1 MQWIEIT
8 IHTNTNGA
16 DAMADVFFSLGI
28 AGVSIEDAAD
38 IALYQR
44 ESNDWDYID
53 ESIFA
58 NRGGDVR
65 VKAYIQDEPHAPA
78 ILEAVRQK
86 AKAVADTPGF
96 DAGPGTVETQSL
108 QEEDWSENWKQY
120 YKPFTV
126 GEKLAVTPD
135 WEPYTAD
142 DGRCVVTLEP
152 GAAFRHRAA

>member
-86 AKAVADTPGF
+86 AAAVASTPGF

-120 YKPFTV
+120 
-126 GEKLAVTPD
+126 
-135 WEPYTAD
+135 
-142 DGRCVVTLEP
+142 
-152 GAAFRHRAA
+152 

>member
-86 AKAVADTPGF
+86 AAAVASTP
-96 DAGPGTVETQSL
+96 ALTPAPAR
-108 QEEDWSENWKQY
+108 WKRNPC
-120 YKPFTV
+120 KR
-126 GEKLAVTPD
+126 KI
-135 WEPYTAD
+135 
-142 DGRCVVTLEP
+142 GRKTGSSSISPLP
-152 GAAFRHRAA
+152 

>member
-65 VKAYIQDEPHAPA
+65 VKAYIQDEPVPPALTPAPA
-78 ILEAVRQK
+78 R
-86 AKAVADTPGF
+86 
-96 DAGPGTVETQSL
+96 
-108 QEEDWSENWKQY
+108 WKRNPC
-120 YKPFTV
+120 KR
-126 GEKLAVTPD
+126 KI
-135 WEPYTAD
+135 
-142 DGRCVVTLEP
+142 GRKTGSSIISPLP
-152 GAAFRHRAA
+152 

>member
-65 VKAYIQDEPHAPA
+65 VKARPRHPGSRAPKG
-78 ILEAVRQK
+78 R
-86 AKAVADTPGF
+86 GR
-96 DAGPGTVETQSL
+96 G
-108 QEEDWSENWKQY
+108 QY
-120 YKPFTV
+120 PR
-126 GEKLAVTPD
+126 L
-135 WEPYTAD
+135 
-142 DGRCVVTLEP
+142 
-152 GAAFRHRAA
+152 

>member
-58 NRGGDVR
+58 NR
-65 VKAYIQDEPHAPA
+65 
-78 ILEAVRQK
+78 
-86 AKAVADTPGF
+86 
-96 DAGPGTVETQSL
+96 
-108 QEEDWSENWKQY
+108 
-120 YKPFTV
+120 
-126 GEKLAVTPD
+126 
-135 WEPYTAD
+135 
-142 DGRCVVTLEP
+142 
-152 GAAFRHRAA
+152 RAARPRHPGSRAPKGRGRGQYPRL